1 MREFNFVKMNTVLI
15 IAFSAAAVLQSAVA
29 LCPGESPCS
38 GHGTCGAW
46 DKCNCY
52 RNWQGNSCAD
62 RTCPHHKAWADI
74 KDTAVSNRHEHY
86 YAECSAKGICDRKTG
101 TCECF
106 EGFEGKGCQR
116 MSCPES
122 CNGHGTCELMVDM
135 NTGYSAWDSDKI
147 QVCKC
152 DPGFQGIA
160 CEKRSCKPGDDP
172 LTLQTIDTL
181 TYQENEVQTLKF
193 DDNGGAALTG
203 SFVIKYTDWRGE
215 TWNTHP
221 INIATASAISVE
233 EALEALPNNP
243 IPSITVSKTGA
254 GAASGA
260 VTFTITF
267 DDEATPG
274 DQQPLSLEIVGCV
287 VDGCQPVYPA
297 LTSSGT
303 TTAVVQE
310 TTKGT
315 EELDECSNRGK
326 CDYEVG
332 TCVCENGYYGEAC
345 QGQTIIM

>member
-1 MREFNFVKMNTVLI
+1 MNKLLF
-15 IAFSAAAVLQSAVA
+15 IALGLAAFYKGAVA

-52 RNWQGNSCAD
+52 RNWQGNDCVE
-62 RTCPHHKAWADI
+62 RTCPYHKAWADI
-74 KDTAVSNRHEHY
+74 KDTTVSNRGEHY

-101 TCECF
+101 ICECF

-122 CNGHGTCELMVDM
+122 CNGHGTCELMQDM
-135 NTGYSAWDSDKI
+135 NSGYSGWDGDKI

-152 DPGFQGIA
+152 DPGFEGVA

-172 LTLQTIDTL
+172 LTLQTISTL
-181 TYQENEVQTLKF
+181 LYQVNEVQTISF
-193 DDNGGAALTG
+193 TDSGSGAITG
-203 SFVIKYTDWRGE
+203 EFLLKYTDWRGE

-221 INIATASAISVE
+221 IDIALATAISVE
-233 EALEALPNNP
+233 EALESIPNNP
-243 IPSITVSKTGA
+243 IPSITVAKTGA
-254 GAASGA
+254 GASSGA
-260 VTFTITF
+260 LTFTLTF

-274 DQQPLSLEIVGCV
+274 DQQAITIETAGCTTN
-287 VDGCQPVYPA
+287 GCQPVYTG
-297 LTSSGT
+297 LTSGGT
-303 TTAVVQE
+303 LTATVTE

-315 EELDECSNRGK
+315 EENAECSNRGK

-332 TCVCENGYYGEAC
+332 TCICENGYYGEAC